1 MLNCVAKGKIVV
13 ILLYKTTESV
23 SMYNLI
29 GEYRI
34 KIDEKGRIKL
44 PKDLIRQLN
53 HDGAFPLVI
62 NRGYEKHLMI
72 YPKNVWERKTNEIN
86 QLNINKS
93 EERLAMRYF
102 YRGAS
107 VLELDN
113 IERVLIPSVLLEYA
127 SVEKDVVLF
136 AYNEQI
142 ELWDARAYF
151 DFFEKEPVNFSA
163 LMDSISSTKKI
174 DKTGNE

>member
-1 MLNCVAKGKIVV
+1 
-13 ILLYKTTESV
+13 
-23 SMYNLI
+23 MYNLK

-53 HDGAFPLVI
+53 HDVALPLVI
-62 NRGYEKHLMI
+62 NRGYEKHLML
-72 YPKNVWERKTNEIN
+72 YPKDVWERKTKEIN
-86 QLNINKS
+86 RLNINKS
-93 EERLAMRYF
+93 KERQAIRYF

-107 VLELDN
+107 ELELDN
-113 IERVLIPSVLLEYA
+113 IERVLIPSALLEYA

-142 ELWDARAYF
+142 ELWDAKLYSEF
-151 DFFEKEPVNFSA
+151 LENEPVNFDEI
-163 LMDSISSTKKI
+163 MESINNLNNFESSE
-174 DKTGNE
+174 NE

>member
-1 MLNCVAKGKIVV
+1 
-13 ILLYKTTESV
+13 
-23 SMYNLI
+23 MYDLK

-53 HDGAFPLVI
+53 HDEAFPLVI

-72 YPKNVWERKTNEIN
+72 YPKNVWERKTKEIN

-93 EERLAMRYF
+93 NERQAIRYF

-107 VLELDN
+107 ELELDN
-113 IERVLIPSVLLEYA
+113 IERVLIPASLLEYA

-142 ELWDARAYF
+142 ELWDAKAYL
-151 DFFEKEPVNFSA
+151 DFLENMPVNFDE
-163 LMDSISSTKKI
+163 LMDSISSTKKLDI
-174 DKTGNE
+174 AGNE

>member
-1 MLNCVAKGKIVV
+1 
-13 ILLYKTTESV
+13 
-23 SMYNLI
+23 MYNLK

-53 HDGAFPLVI
+53 HDVALPLVI
-62 NRGYEKHLMI
+62 NRGYEKHLML
-72 YPKNVWERKTNEIN
+72 YPKDVWERKTKEIN
-86 QLNINKS
+86 RLNINKS
-93 EERLAMRYF
+93 KERQAIRYF

-107 VLELDN
+107 ELELDN
-113 IERVLIPSVLLEYA
+113 IERVLIPSALLEYA

-142 ELWDARAYF
+142 ELWDANAYL
-151 DFFEKEPVNFSA
+151 DSLEKEPDNFGEI
-163 LMDSISSTKKI
+163 MESISNLNNLEST
-174 DKTGNE
+174 EHE

>member
-1 MLNCVAKGKIVV
+1 
-13 ILLYKTTESV
+13 
-23 SMYNLI
+23 MYDLK

-53 HDGAFPLVI
+53 HDEAFPLVI

-72 YPKNVWERKTNEIN
+72 YPKNVWERKTKEIN

-93 EERLAMRYF
+93 NERQAIRYF

-107 VLELDN
+107 ELELDN
-113 IERVLIPSVLLEYA
+113 IDRVLIPASLLEYA

-142 ELWDARAYF
+142 ELWDAKAYL
-151 DFFEKEPVNFSA
+151 DFLENMPVNFDE
-163 LMDSISSTKKI
+163 LMDSISSTKKLDI
-174 DKTGNE
+174 AGNE

>member
-1 MLNCVAKGKIVV
+1 
-13 ILLYKTTESV
+13 
-23 SMYNLI
+23 MYDLK

-53 HDGAFPLVI
+53 HDEAFPLVI

-72 YPKNVWERKTNEIN
+72 YPKNVWERKTKEIN

-93 EERLAMRYF
+93 NERQAIRYF

-107 VLELDN
+107 ELELDN
-113 IERVLIPSVLLEYA
+113 IDRVLIPSSLLEYA

-142 ELWDARAYF
+142 ELWDAKAYL
-151 DFFEKEPVNFSA
+151 DFLENMPVNFDE
-163 LMDSISSTKKI
+163 LMDSISSTKKLDI
-174 DKTGNE
+174 AGNE